1 MKALNQC
8 KMFIWVVALVCF
20 VGCATGP
27 EFRTASGPPPDAAR
41 VYVYRLKHYNPW
53 AGLMP
58 NATPYIL
65 KMEDGRVIDL
75 SNGGYYSFL
84 ARPGT
89 NTIGSSMK
97 YPFPLVVGVIL
108 NKKELLRTEF
118 TPGETYYLKFEVG
131 TWGSKMTV
139 VDKALGEAEIR
150 KCKLVAQT
158 D

>member
-1 MKALNQC
+1 
-8 KMFIWVVALVCF
+8 MFIWVVALVCI

-27 EFRTASGPPPDAAR
+27 QFRAASAPSPDAAR

-53 AGLMP
+53 AGLVP
-58 NATPYIL
+58 NATPYTI
-65 KMEDGRVIDL
+65 KMDDGRVVDL

-89 NTIGSSMK
+89 NIIGSSMK
-97 YPFPLVVGVIL
+97 YSHSWFVAIMLK
-108 NKKELLRTEF
+108 KKELLRTEF
-118 TPGETYYLKFEVG
+118 TPGKTFYLKFEVG
-131 TWGSKMTV
+131 AFGSKMTV
-139 VDKALGEAEIR
+139 VDNALGEAEIR